1 MVGYTG
7 ERGIVPGWVL
17 SVPLP
22 SQDPGRALPPRAS
35 VTFLGTLRA
44 AVWEGRSGSPD
55 ACGGR
60 ALEPTEGRVGRG
72 PRGTV
77 REIGVRSLPQCPIPR
92 PSGEPG
98 WRKSQ
103 QALCFFCS

>member
-35 VTFLGTLRA
+35 VTFLGALRA

-55 ACGGR
+55 ACGGPCPR
-60 ALEPTEGRVGRG
+60 AHGRSGRPRSEGYCQ
-72 PRGTV
+72 
-77 REIGVRSLPQCPIPR
+77 EIGVRSLPQCPIPR